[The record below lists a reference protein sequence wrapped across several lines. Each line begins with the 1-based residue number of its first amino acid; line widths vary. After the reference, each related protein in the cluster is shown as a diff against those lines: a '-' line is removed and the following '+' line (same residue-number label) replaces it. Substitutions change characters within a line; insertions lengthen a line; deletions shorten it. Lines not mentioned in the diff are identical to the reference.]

1 MTMYLNF
8 VRSLSGSLFAVV
20 GDLHVLSLLYCV
32 LFNPKTPSYLKEK
45 FKFLG
50 VQSELRSSRALTLSM
65 PFHKTKFYKHSFT
78 VKATELWNAL
88 PLNIRHS
95 KSLGIFKNTVK
106 AHYLAQ

>member
-1 MTMYLNF
+1 MSLASTVKENIVRKPTYLR
-8 VRSLSGSLFAVV
+8 V
-20 GDLHVLSLLYCV
+20 LHNLLKGV

-50 VQSELRSSRALTLSM
+50 VQSELRSSRALTFSM

-88 PLNIRHS
+88 PLNIRQS
-95 KSLGIFKNTVK
+95 KSLGIFKNAVK